1 MRVSGGWML
10 VGGGLIA
17 VAAACGA
24 AEPGAAAAVDR
35 LVPRLAS
42 GSATNRDEA
51 EWALLDLGSAILPQ
65 VVAAAMKRE
74 AVLSWRYRV
83 AIGYLAVVLVMFLG
97 VAGFLSLRIVPIY
110 AKIIDEFGMQR
121 PASLELASAM
131 SGFVVLASAMV
142 ML

>member
-24 AEPGAAAAVDR
+24 AEPGAAAVDR

-65 VVAAAMKRE
+65 VVAARAGAAGE
-74 AVLSWRYRV
+74 AAFRLQSIQHRLEERATAERV
-83 AIGYLAVVLVMFLG
+83 DAAVDTLAVSVGAVEPI
-97 VAGFLSLRIVPIY
+97 AGGRKIRIPLRAAWVKPKR
-110 AKIIDEFGMQR
+110 AAPKR
-121 PASLELASAM
+121 R
-131 SGFVVLASAMV
+131 
-142 ML
+142 

>member
-51 EWALLDLGSAILPQ
+51 EWALLDLGPAILPP
-65 VVAAAMKRE
+65 VVAASPQRAPPRRARATRSHCMPL
-74 AVLSWRYRV
+74 APW
-83 AIGYLAVVLVMFLG
+83 IGRARQLWEHL
-97 VAGFLSLRIVPIY
+97 
-110 AKIIDEFGMQR
+110 
-121 PASLELASAM
+121 
-131 SGFVVLASAMV
+131 
-142 ML
+142 